1 MKKLL
6 FIILCTFIAI
16 PFFSCDDDVE
26 RIYIIPERLPD
37 LTYNPIIDP
46 ANYVADVTNPYF
58 PLTPGTIWTYEGETE
73 DGTETITVT
82 VTDQTK
88 TILGVIC
95 IVVNDVVSIDG
106 DTIEITDDWYAQD
119 IAGNVWYFGEDS
131 QEIEDGEVV
140 STEGSWEAGV
150 EGAKPGIIMLSDP
163 ILGIPYRQEY
173 FFNEAEDWGK
183 VIELGLTVETPFAT
197 YTDCIKTEDWDAL
210 EPEVTEYKYYAPG
223 IGVIKE
229 EEEDTSI
236 ELINFQQP

>member
-1 MKKLL
+1 MPMKKLL

-16 PFFSCDDDVE
+16 PFISCDDDDDIVF
-26 RIYIIPERLPD
+26 IRLPD
-37 LTYNPIIDP
+37 KNYNPIIDP
-46 ANYVADVTNPYF
+46 ANFVAGVTNPYF
-58 PLTPGTIWTYEGETE
+58 PLTPGTVWTYEGETE

-88 TILGVIC
+88 TILGVVC

-106 DTIEITDDWYAQD
+106 DTVEITDDWYVQD
-119 IAGNVWYFGEDS
+119 IDGNVWYFGEDS

-150 EGAKPGIIMLSDP
+150 DGAKPGIVMLAKP

-183 VIELGLTVETPFAT
+183 VIELGLTVETPFGT
-197 YTDCIKTEDWDAL
+197 FNDCIKTQDWDAL
-210 EPEVTEYKYYAPG
+210 EPEVVEFKYYAPG

-229 EEEDTSI
+229 KEEDTSI
-236 ELINFQQP
+236 ELIDFQQP